1 MSVFRSSH
9 EFFTAF
15 LLHSVALV
23 VNLQAFSIKCFE
35 SNSVFYI
42 NWRHFCLFFV
52 LSRMALSD
60 ISSISTVK
68 SSTFL
73 LSSATISDGTFLFYI
88 QNYSYLLVFIY
99 NTILHT
105 FGVSTFLILQLQKD
119 KLRIRLPALS
129 EMLKVGGLT

>member
-1 MSVFRSSH
+1 
-9 EFFTAF
+9 
-15 LLHSVALV
+15 
-23 VNLQAFSIKCFE
+23 
-35 SNSVFYI
+35 
-42 NWRHFCLFFV
+42 
-52 LSRMALSD
+52 MALSD

-119 KLRIRLPALS
+119 KLRIGLPALS